1 MNDHK
6 QKTTEPADKLRA
18 NQNNKSAFFQQLQ
31 THMNNFIKNSKRI
44 DNNLSRAEH
53 QALETLSKDK
63 SIIISGADKGKAVVI
78 QDNNNDDSIESV

>member
-1 MNDHK
+1 
-6 QKTTEPADKLRA
+6 
-18 NQNNKSAFFQQLQ
+18 
-31 THMNNFIKNSKRI
+31 MNNFIKNSKRI

-63 SIIISGADKGKAVVI
+63 SIIISGSDKGKAVVI